1 MFTIKGKYNGKET
14 EVTWDNGTLTGDDFL
29 VRSLHCEADAMEGH
43 LVAFPTMVGT
53 THNHLQ
59 DPLSS
64 LYLILE
70 QFEEV
75 YESHGDVPQLPDVP
89 DGAIS

>member
-1 MFTIKGKYNGKET
+1 MFTIRGKYNGRET
-14 EVTWDNGTLTGDDFL
+14 EITWDNGTLTGDEFL
-29 VRSLHCEADAMEGH
+29 VRRLQREAEAMEGH
-43 LVAFPTMVGT
+43 LVAFPTMGGT

-59 DPLSS
+59 DSLSA

-75 YESHGDVPQLPDVP
+75 FESHGDVPQLPDVP